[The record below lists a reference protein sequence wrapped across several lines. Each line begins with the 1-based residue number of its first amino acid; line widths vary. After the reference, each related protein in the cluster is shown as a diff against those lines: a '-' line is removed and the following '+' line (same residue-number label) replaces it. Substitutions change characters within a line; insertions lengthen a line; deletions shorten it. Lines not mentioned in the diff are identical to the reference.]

1 MTAAA
6 TQPNVGI
13 VGGGLL
19 GLTVAYRLACAGTA
33 VTVYER
39 DGVLGGLAAASDLDG
54 IPVDRYYHVTLP
66 TDDRIIGLAAEL
78 GLGEDQ
84 FRFRRIGSGFYH
96 EGRLASMSTPRELLA
111 FPGLALR
118 DRVRLAAF
126 GVRCATLRNG
136 DHLEDIPL
144 ETWLRDVSGDRLWEQ
159 VWRPLLDSKFDG
171 RYDDLPATYM
181 WARMRRTGG
190 TRDRRGQ
197 EVYGWLSGGY
207 QSLID
212 RLAVAITER
221 GGRILTSTPVRSI
234 PSQGGRPIGVL
245 TEEGLKEHDTIVTT
259 QLRPALDAMLSDELR
274 DALGADR
281 NRYLGV
287 VCLVARVKRSVSP
300 YYALNITDRR
310 VPLTSIVET
319 THVVDPEQVG
329 GTLLYVPRYVDPS
342 SPELE
347 RPSSE
352 IRREYLGHVRTIF
365 PQFHE
370 DDVLAAQVA
379 RARVAEPVHVLG
391 APREQ
396 DSFFPVPGLAVASTA
411 QVYPELVNG
420 QAVVGVAERLVAELR
435 ERLSVMPLEE
445 AVA

>member
-1 MTAAA
+1 MSAPT
-6 TQPNVGI
+6 TQRSVGI
-13 VGGGLL
+13 IGGGLL
-19 GLTVAYRLACAGTA
+19 GLTVAYRLVCAGSDA
-33 VTVYER
+33 TVYER
-39 DGVLGGLAAASDLDG
+39 DGVLGGLAGATSLDG

-96 EGRLASMSTPRELLA
+96 EGRLASMSTPRELLT
-111 FPGLALR
+111 FPGLALK
-118 DRVRLAAF
+118 DRLRLAAF
-126 GVRCATLRNG
+126 GVRCALLRDG
-136 DHLEDIPL
+136 DQLEDVPL

-207 QSLID
+207 QAIVD
-212 RLAVAITER
+212 RLADAITER

-245 TEEGLKEHDTIVTT
+245 TEDGLQEHDTIVTT
-259 QLRPALDAMLSDELR
+259 QLRPALDELLSDELR
-274 DALGADR
+274 DALGPDR

-287 VCLVARVKRSVSP
+287 VCLVARLKRSVSP

-310 VPLTSIVET
+310 IPLTSIVET

-342 SPELE
+342 SPELD

-352 IRREYLGHVRTIF
+352 IRREYLQHVRTIF
-365 PQFHE
+365 PQFSE
-370 DDVLAAQVA
+370 DDVLASQVA
-379 RARVAEPVHVLG
+379 RARVAEPVHPIG
-391 APREQ
+391 EQPRVPEL
-396 DSFFPVPGLAVASTA
+396 FPAPGLAVASSA
-411 QVYPELVNG
+411 RIYPELVNG
-420 QAVVGVAERLVAELR
+420 QAIVGVADDVAR
-435 ERLSVMPLEE
+435 AVLEQAVPVKRQVE
-445 AVA
+445 AA

>member
-1 MTAAA
+1 VT
-6 TQPNVGI
+6 PDRYGSDVGI

-19 GLTVAYRLACAGTA
+19 GLTVAYRLVCAGRA

-39 DGVLGGLAAASDLDG
+39 DGVLGGLAATTDLDG

-66 TDDRIIGLAAEL
+66 TDDRIIGLAGEL
-78 GLGEDQ
+78 GLGEDR

-96 EGRLASMSTPRELLA
+96 EGRLASMSTARELLT
-111 FPGLALR
+111 FPGLAVS
-118 DRVRLAAF
+118 DRLRLAAF
-126 GVRCATLRNG
+126 GVSCALLRDG
-136 DHLEDIPL
+136 DRLEDVPL
-144 ETWLRDVSGDRLWEQ
+144 EDWLRRVSGDRLWER

-171 RYDDLPATYM
+171 RFDDLPATYM

-207 QSLID
+207 QALID
-212 RLAVAITER
+212 RLAAAITER

-234 PSQGGRPIGVL
+234 PSQNGRPIGVL
-245 TEEGLKEHDTIVTT
+245 TEDGLREHDTIVTT
-259 QLRPALDAMLSDELR
+259 QLRPALDPLLSDELR
-274 DALGADR
+274 AALGPDR

-287 VCLVARVKRSVSP
+287 VCLVARLPRSVSP

-342 SPELE
+342 SPELD
-347 RPSSE
+347 RPSAE
-352 IRREYLGHVRTIF
+352 IRREYLGHVQTIF
-365 PQFHE
+365 PAFRP
-370 DDVLAAQVA
+370 DDVLASQVA
-379 RARVAEPVHVLG
+379 RARVAEPVHPMSAGPRV
-391 APREQ
+391 APL
-396 DSFFPVPGLAVASTA
+396 FPVPGLAVASSA
-411 QVYPELVNG
+411 RIYPDLVNG
-420 QAVVGVAERLVAELR
+420 QAIVGVADDVARAVLANTSHVERQV
-435 ERLSVMPLEE
+435 E
-445 AVA
+445 AA

>member
-66 TDDRIIGLAAEL
+66 TDDRIIGLAGEL
-78 GLGEDQ
+78 GLGEEQ

-96 EGRLASMSTPRELLA
+96 EGRLASMSTPRELLT

-118 DRVRLAAF
+118 DRLRLAAF

-144 ETWLRDVSGDRLWEQ
+144 ETWLRDVAGDRLWEQ

-171 RYDDLPATYM
+171 RYGDLPATYM

-207 QSLID
+207 QSIID
-212 RLAVAITER
+212 RLAAAITER

-245 TEEGLKEHDTIVTT
+245 LEDGLQEHDTIVTT
-259 QLRPALDAMLSDELR
+259 QLRPVLDPILSDELR
-274 DALGADR
+274 DALGPDR

-310 VPLTSIVET
+310 IPLTSIVET
-319 THVVDPEQVG
+319 THVVDADQVG
-329 GTLLYVPRYVDPS
+329 GTLLYVPRYLDPS

-347 RPSSE
+347 RPSAD
-352 IRREYLGHVRTIF
+352 IRREYLAHVRTIF
-365 PQFHE
+365 PHFSE
-370 DDVLAAQVA
+370 DDVLASQVA
-379 RARVAEPVHVLG
+379 RARVAEPVHPLG
-391 APREQ
+391 EEPRIPEL
-396 DSFFPVPGLAVASTA
+396 FPVPGLAVASSA
-411 QVYPELVNG
+411 RIYPELVNG
-420 QAVVGVAERLVAELR
+420 QAIVGVADDVAAGVLDRVSSRSLVEQA
-435 ERLSVMPLEE
+435 
-445 AVA
+445 A